1 MQNSFMTN
9 EKKLFMRLKME
20 YYLPFSKKDD
30 MKTDSS
36 NQQPDVLDTPEQ
48 IKVNDF
54 LEQIKEEQKYIGMRL
69 FSNYFPYTRPDKMV
83 QNLFNSKTKANNYS
97 KVSFI
102 YGSFDHFAGKVRE
115 MPSGP
120 NKKKA
125 HENIENC

>member
-9 EKKLFMRLKME
+9 EKKLFMHLKME
-20 YYLPFSKKDD
+20 YYLPLSKKDD

-48 IKVNDF
+48 IKVNGF

-83 QNLFNSKTKANNYS
+83 QNL
-97 KVSFI
+97 
-102 YGSFDHFAGKVRE
+102 
-115 MPSGP
+115 
-120 NKKKA
+120 
-125 HENIENC
+125 